1 MCTLHNLT
9 FTVIMGWPLLNSS
22 NATTLIV
29 RKVPGL
35 KPIQLVLSYAKRYR
49 LVLVITIAS
58 TLLLVGVQLVIPWI
72 IRDLINEVTASKVTS
87 ESFRIVTTLSLV
99 ALGVYLI
106 KALMQFLRSYMAHL
120 AGWGVVADV
129 RKHIYEHLQALS
141 LRYYEDKQTGQLMS
155 RVIND
160 TELFEQLI
168 SHAIPDVIVNLIT
181 LMGVTLVLLTL
192 NWRLTLLS
200 IIPIPLVVISLR
212 VYSRYVRPAFRERQ
226 KELGN
231 LNAIL
236 NDSLSGIREIKAFT
250 REAEEIK
257 RVSQGIN
264 RYRVSLLG
272 ALKLMAIFQPF
283 VEFTSSL
290 GWLIVIYFG
299 GRLALQGG
307 LSVADL
313 VAFFLY
319 LDIFYQPV
327 RVLSN
332 AWEQIQGSLAGADR
346 VADLLAEQP
355 EMRSTPDSVELEGR
369 AHGDIAIRNVN
380 FEYEPGMPILENINL
395 DIQARQVIALVGPT
409 GVGKSTLVSLIP
421 RFYDVTSGNI
431 TLDGR
436 DIRQL
441 TLESLRRQ
449 ISIVL
454 QDVFL
459 FNGTVRENIL
469 FGRPNATDEEV
480 YTAAKIAN
488 ADGFISALSDGYETM
503 IGERGVKLSGG
514 QKQRLSIARAV
525 LKDAPILVLDE
536 ATSSVD
542 TETEL
547 LIQQALERLMVGRT
561 TIIIAHRLS
570 TIRNADKIVVLE
582 GRQIK
587 QIGTHEELMAQ
598 DGLYRRLNT
607 VQNRLEMP
615 EVEEQP
621 GFSPI

>member
-1 MCTLHNLT
+1 MNLLT
-9 FTVIMGWPLLNSS
+9 DLRRVFPK
-22 NATTLIV
+22 
-29 RKVPGL
+29 RKAIGL
-35 KPIQLVLSYAKRYR
+35 KPLQLVFSYARRYK
-49 LVLVITIAS
+49 LDLVITIIS
-58 TLLLVGVQLVIPWI
+58 MFLLVGVQLIIPWI
-72 IRDLINEVTASKVTS
+72 IRTLIADVTS
-87 ESFRIVTTLSLV
+87 PKTTALSYKLVTLLTAI
-99 ALGVYLI
+99 ALGIFILR
-106 KALMQFLRSYMAHL
+106 AAMQFLRSYMAHL

-155 RVIND
+155 RVVND

-168 SHAIPDVIVNLIT
+168 SHAVPDMVVNVIT
-181 LMGVTLVLLTL
+181 LIGVSAVLLSM

-200 IIPIPLVVISLR
+200 MIPIPLVIVSLQ
-212 VYSRYVRPAFRERQ
+212 VYARYVRPAFRERQ

-250 REAEEIK
+250 REVEEMK
-257 RVSQGIN
+257 RVNQGID
-264 RYRVSLLG
+264 RYRISLLG
-272 ALKLMAIFQPF
+272 ALKLMATFQPF
-283 VEFTSSL
+283 IEFTSSL
-290 GWLIVIYFG
+290 GLLIVIYFG
-299 GRLALQGG
+299 GKLALQGV

-319 LDIFYQPV
+319 LEIFYQPI
-327 RVLSN
+327 RNLSN
-332 AWEQIQGSLAGADR
+332 AWEQVQGSLAGADR
-346 VADLLAEQP
+346 VADLLEEQP
-355 EMRSTPDSVELEGR
+355 EMENCPGAVQLVGR
-369 AHGDIAIRNVN
+369 AEGNVSFLNVN
-380 FEYEPGMPILENINL
+380 FEYSPETAVLEDICL
-395 DIQARQVIALVGPT
+395 DIPAHNVVALVGPT

-421 RFYDVTSGNI
+421 RFYDVTSGSI
-431 TLDGR
+431 TLDGN
-436 DIRQL
+436 DIRQF
-441 TLESLRRQ
+441 TLDSLRRQ

-459 FNGTVRENIL
+459 FHGSVRENIL
-469 FGRPNATDEEV
+469 FGRPGASEQELIA
-480 YTAAKIAN
+480 AAKIAN
-488 ADGFISALSDGYETM
+488 ADGFISALSDGYDTL

-525 LKDAPILVLDE
+525 LKDAPILILDE

-570 TIRNADKIVVLE
+570 TIRNADKIVVME

-587 QIGTHEELMAQ
+587 EVGTHAELMAK
-598 DGLYRRLNT
+598 DGLYRRLST
-607 VQNRLEMP
+607 VQNQLETVP
-615 EVEEQP
+615 ITEQ
-621 GFSPI
+621 